1 MALVV
6 EFFDPDMAA
15 EGTDETIVVDFV
27 SLVSDQ
33 TWGPPALVAPNP
45 KNPGAKRATP
55 GERVLYINPSK
66 VAAFAI
72 TEQ

>member
-1 MALVV
+1 MALRV
-6 EFFDPDMAA
+6 EFFDPDMEA
-15 EGTDETIVVDFV
+15 EGVLDEITVDFV

-55 GERVLYINPSK
+55 GQRVLYINPSK